1 MDDEVV
7 KSDGRVRGMKAV
19 FRVDSSTEMG
29 TGHLMRCL
37 TLADALQER
46 GVRSEYVCRE
56 LPGSLI
62 ELVVSKGFEVH
73 SLPQPQDSR
82 EVHYASLHASWL
94 GVSWEEDAKQTAA
107 ILAGTNPCWLIVD
120 HYALDAKWESA
131 VSAYAERLMVIDD
144 LADRDHYCDFLLDQN
159 LGRKAA
165 DYSDKLPKQCRAMVG
180 PRYVLLREEF
190 SRLRKKSLNR
200 RQGQLER
207 VLVTLGGA
215 DKDNVTSEVIAAL
228 EASSLK
234 DDAVIDVVVGGASP
248 HCQTIIEQA
257 SQSRLNV
264 KVGVNVSDMAQRMAD
279 ADVAIGA
286 VGGTTWERFCM
297 GLPALLVC
305 LADNQSLF
313 LEPLVSTGA
322 ARLSCLEHLKV
333 DIAKFINDIQGS
345 PAMLTEMS
353 KRASLLVDGE
363 GAGRVVDTML
373 EHENE

>member
-1 MDDEVV
+1 M
-7 KSDGRVRGMKAV
+7 
-19 FRVDSSTEMG
+19 
-29 TGHLMRCL
+29 
-37 TLADALQER
+37 
-46 GVRSEYVCRE
+46 
-56 LPGSLI
+56 
-62 ELVVSKGFEVH
+62 
-73 SLPQPQDSR
+73 
-82 EVHYASLHASWL
+82 
-94 GVSWEEDAKQTAA
+94 
-107 ILAGTNPCWLIVD
+107 
-120 HYALDAKWESA
+120 
-131 VSAYAERLMVIDD
+131 
-144 LADRDHYCDFLLDQN
+144 
-159 LGRKAA
+159 
-165 DYSDKLPKQCRAMVG
+165 
-180 PRYVLLREEF
+180 
-190 SRLRKKSLNR
+190 
-200 RQGQLER
+200 
-207 VLVTLGGA
+207 TLGGA

-305 LADNQSLF
+305 LADNQTLF

-322 ARLSCLEHLKV
+322 ARLSRLEHLKV

-373 EHENE
+373 GHENE